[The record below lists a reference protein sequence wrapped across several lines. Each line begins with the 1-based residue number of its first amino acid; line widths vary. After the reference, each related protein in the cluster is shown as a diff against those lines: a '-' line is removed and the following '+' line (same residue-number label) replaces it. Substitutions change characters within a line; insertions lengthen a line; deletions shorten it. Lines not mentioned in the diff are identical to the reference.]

1 MHSSGNTFANA
12 VVGAVVAL
20 VLVVVPFSPAVGGG
34 AAGYLQR
41 GRVRDGATAGTVTGL
56 IVAFPLFVGVA
67 LLAPVFVFAPA
78 GVPSIPMNP
87 VAFVVL
93 ALTATVAYAIGSAA
107 VGGAV
112 GAYLAAV
119 RHHDADASTT
129 TASTMDELESQS
141 GTESGRDPA
150 PSED

>member
-20 VLVVVPFSPAVGGG
+20 VLVVLPFSPAVGGG

-41 GRVRDGATAGTVTGL
+41 GRLRDGATAGTVTGL
-56 IVAFPLFVGVA
+56 LVAFPLFVGVV
-67 LLAPVFVFAPA
+67 LLAPLFVFAPA
-78 GVPSIPMNP
+78 GVPSIPTNP
-87 VAFVVL
+87 VVFVVL
-93 ALTATVAYAIGSAA
+93 ALLATVTYAVGSAA

-129 TASTMDELESQS
+129 DGLDARP

-150 PSED
+150 PTED

>member
-12 VVGAVVAL
+12 VVGAVVTL
-20 VLVVVPFSPAVGGG
+20 VLVVVPFSPAVGGT

-41 GRVRDGATAGTVTGL
+41 GRLRDGATAGTVTGL
-56 IVAFPLFVGVA
+56 IVAFPLFVAVV
-67 LLAPVFVFAPA
+67 LLAPVLVFAPA

-93 ALTATVAYAIGSAA
+93 ALGATVAYAIGSAA

-119 RHHDADASTT
+119 RHHDSAGSTT
-129 TASTMDELESQS
+129 DATTMDGLGSS
-141 GTESGRDPA
+141 PGTESGREPS

>member
-34 AAGYLQR
+34 TAGYLQR
-41 GRVRDGATAGTVTGL
+41 GRLRDGATAGTVTGL
-56 IVAFPLFVGVA
+56 IVAFPLFAGVA
-67 LLAPVFVFAPA
+67 LLAPLFVFAPA

-87 VAFVVL
+87 VAFVL
-93 ALTATVAYAIGSAA
+93 LGLTATVAYAVGSAA

-119 RHHDADASTT
+119 RHHDADTSTTDAST
-129 TASTMDELESQS
+129 ADGLDARP

-150 PSED
+150 PTED

>member
-20 VLVVVPFSPAVGGG
+20 VLVFLPFSPAVGGA

-41 GRVRDGATAGTVTGL
+41 GRPRDGATAGTVTGL
-56 IVAFPLFVGVA
+56 VVALPLFAGVV
-67 LLAPVFVFAPA
+67 LLAPVLVFAPA
-78 GVPSIPMNP
+78 GVPSIPMNT
-87 VAFVVL
+87 VVFVVL
-93 ALTATVAYAIGSAA
+93 ALVVTVAYAIGSAA

-129 TASTMDELESQS
+129 DASTMDGLDARA
-141 GTESGRDPA
+141 GAKSGRDPS